1 MTPLRSPL
9 SGVGRA
15 LRQAGAVA
23 AVLLAAAAVVAAVGA
38 GLYAGAAPADRA
50 ALARLVGEQR
60 SVLAVAALLVGVLAT
75 LLVGAATRRYVE
87 LPRRLAA
94 DARLVAAA
102 NPEHRARVVGPAALR
117 ELAQAVNELAQRYDA
132 GRHDVA
138 EQVAAAA
145 GDLEAERNRLAALM
159 GQLSIAVLV
168 CAPDGRILLYNRAAG
183 DLLGGA
189 DGGVGLGRSVFE
201 VLDRGLVVHG
211 LERIDTG
218 SDGYEGVTERAGTLV
233 RVRLARV
240 PADDER
246 AGGFVLVCEDS
257 TRTGRAAARRT
268 ELLRGTGERLRGGAA
283 AVGAAAQNLLD
294 YPDMPAGQRARFA
307 EVVVAEAE
315 SLGEAAARL
324 LAEADGGGSESR
336 WPLAEMSVRDL
347 LAAVAAAVGTAAG
360 TPAADGTAAT
370 PGPRVAPPVPECWL
384 EVDSFSLVGGLAWL
398 VGMLGERCGES
409 TVELGAARHGEFVA
423 VDVRWP
429 GEPLPAGELGRWAAE
444 PGAPDLAAVARRHG
458 GELWEDA
465 VEPLVRL
472 LLPASAGA
480 PTPRTPARRDA
491 GPPAA
496 LYDFGLAELEAGP
509 SEWDDVALSQLR
521 YTVFDTETTG
531 FSPAD
536 GDEIVSIGA
545 VRIVGGRLLAAESFE
560 RLVDPGRAIPRS
572 AVQVHGISTE
582 MVRGAPRLD
591 EMLPAFAEFARDSV
605 LVGHNVAFDMAFLA
619 AAQRRTRVVLAAPLL
634 DTLLVDSVV
643 HPGRELHSLE
653 AMADRLGIDLVGRH
667 TALGDALVT
676 GEVFLRLL
684 PLLDAR
690 GVHTLGQLRAAAG
703 ATVQARE
710 SDRRYGHPDRA

>member
-1 MTPLRSPL
+1 MR
-9 SGVGRA
+9 RA
-15 LRQAGAVA
+15 AAVA
-23 AVLLAAAAVVAAVGA
+23 AVLLAVAAVVVAVGV
-38 GLYAGAAPADRA
+38 GLYAGAAPAEQA

-60 SVLAVAALLVGVLAT
+60 GVLVVAALLVGLLVT
-75 LLVGAATRRYVE
+75 LLVAAATRRYVE

-102 NPEHRARVVGPAALR
+102 NPEHRARVGGPAALR
-117 ELAQAVNELAQRYDA
+117 ELAEAVNELAERYDA
-132 GRHDVA
+132 GRRDVA
-138 EQVAAAA
+138 KQVAAGA
-145 GDLEAERNRLAALM
+145 GDLAAERNRLAALM
-159 GQLSIAVLV
+159 GQLSFAVMV
-168 CAPDGRILLYNRAAG
+168 CAPDGRILLYNGAAG

-189 DGGVGLGRSVFE
+189 DGAVGLGRSVFG
-201 VLDRGLVVHG
+201 VLDRGLVAHG

-218 SDGYEGVTERAGTLV
+218 LDGYEAVTERAGTLI

-240 PADDER
+240 PADGQR

-268 ELLRGTGERLRGGAA
+268 ELLWTTGERLRGGAA

-294 YPDMPAGQRARFA
+294 YPDMPTGQRARFA
-307 EVVVAEAE
+307 EVVLAEAE
-315 SLGEAAARL
+315 ALGEAAGRL
-324 LAEADGGGSESR
+324 LAEADGSGSESR
-336 WPLAEMSVRDL
+336 WPLAEMSGRDL
-347 LAAVAAAVGTAAG
+347 LAAVA
-360 TPAADGTAAT
+360 AADGTAAT
-370 PGPRVAPPVPECWL
+370 PGPRIAPPVPECWL
-384 EVDSFSLVGGLAWL
+384 EVDSFALVGAVAWL
-398 VGMLGERCGES
+398 VGRLRERCGES
-409 TVELGAARHGEFVA
+409 PVQLGARWQGELVA

-429 GEPLPAGELGRWAAE
+429 GEPLTAGQLGRWAGE

-458 GELWEDA
+458 GELWADA

-480 PTPRTPARRDA
+480 PPTPLPSAHRDA
-491 GPPAA
+491 AAPAA
-496 LYDFGLAELEAGP
+496 LYDFGLAELEVGP

-531 FSPAD
+531 FSPAE

-560 RLVDPGRAIPRS
+560 RLVDPGRAVPRS
-572 AVQVHGISTE
+572 AVAVHGVSTD

-591 EMLPAFAEFARDSV
+591 EVLPAFAEFARDSV
-605 LVGHNVAFDMAFLA
+605 LVGHNVGFDMAFLA
-619 AAQRRTRVVLAAPLL
+619 AAQRRTQVVLAAPLL
-634 DTLLVDSVV
+634 DTLLVDAVV
-643 HPGRELHSLE
+643 HPDHELHSLE

-710 SDRRYGHPDRA
+710 SDRRYGRPDGA